1 MTPMISQIW
10 ASEVDNL
17 DKYRKDPAFR
27 GFFDTFTRD
36 GKAPQAGDVM
46 VLPHHAETL
55 EKIVKSKGED
65 FYRGELAHEIAD
77 YVQSHGGVLSYEDLA
92 RYEVEWCDPISVNY
106 GGYDVWEM
114 PPNGHGMTV
123 LMALEIF
130 KGLATEDLRE
140 EEKTHYA
147 IEALKHAYVDTREYV
162 AERSRM
168 RPSMEQLLAHAY
180 LEGRCGCIAST
191 ASDPQIGT
199 PEENSTIYLATAD
212 GDGNMVS
219 FIQSNYQEFGS
230 GVVVE
235 GTGIALSNRVRN
247 FRMDMD
253 HPNGLVGGTR
263 PYHTII
269 PGFLTKDGK
278 PIGPFGVM
286 GGFMQPQGQ
295 FQVLLN
301 MIDKGYNPQAALDA
315 PRWQWFEH
323 KKLGIEAAYDDKIV
337 DYLKSCGHEVE
348 IFHDSITMGRGQII
362 LRQDNGVYVG
372 GTEPRTD
379 GCIIGF

>member
-1 MTPMISQIW
+1 
-10 ASEVDNL
+10 
-17 DKYRKDPAFR
+17 
-27 GFFDTFTRD
+27 
-36 GKAPQAGDVM
+36 
-46 VLPHHAETL
+46 
-55 EKIVKSKGED
+55 
-65 FYRGELAHEIAD
+65 
-77 YVQSHGGVLSYEDLA
+77 
-92 RYEVEWCDPISVNY
+92 
-106 GGYDVWEM
+106 
-114 PPNGHGMTV
+114 
-123 LMALEIF
+123 
-130 KGLATEDLRE
+130 
-140 EEKTHYA
+140 
-147 IEALKHAYVDTREYV
+147 
-162 AERSRM
+162 
-168 RPSMEQLLAHAY
+168 LAHAY
-180 LEGRCGCIAST
+180 LVGRCDCIAPE
-191 ASDPQIGT
+191 ASDPQVGT
-199 PEENSTIYLATAD
+199 PEESSTIYLATAD
-212 GDGNMVS
+212 GEGNMVS
-219 FIQSNYQEFGS
+219 FIQSNYTEFGS

-269 PGFLTKDGK
+269 PGFITKDNK

-295 FQVLLN
+295 FQVLIN

-323 KKLGIEAAYDDKIV
+323 KKLGIEAAYDKKTV

-348 IFHDSITMGRGQII
+348 IFDDSISMGRGQII